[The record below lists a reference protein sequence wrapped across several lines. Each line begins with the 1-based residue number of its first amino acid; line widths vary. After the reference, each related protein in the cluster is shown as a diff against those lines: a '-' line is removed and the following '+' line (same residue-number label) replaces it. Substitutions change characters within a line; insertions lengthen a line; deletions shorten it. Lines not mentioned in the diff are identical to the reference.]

1 MQTKKILGR
10 VGGRL
15 AQVMAAVGL
24 VTGLFVVGAPAASA
38 ACLSVQSQAEHTVQV
53 QAQTSHVAVS
63 PSSVTASS
71 TTNSVQP
78 RILTWTPY
86 DGAAIG
92 TYQKCLNRLNYLRS
106 VRPDITHW
114 DCQQFPQG
122 GCGSSS
128 YYWMVMVGTN
138 Y

>member
-1 MQTKKILGR
+1 MLTKKLVGR

-38 ACLSVQSQAEHTVQV
+38 ACLSVQSQAEQTAQV
-53 QAQTSHVAVS
+53 QSQPAHAAVT
-63 PSSVTASS
+63 PSSATASS

-78 RILTWTPY
+78 RMIQWDPY
-86 DGAAIG
+86 DWAAIT
-92 TYQKCLNRLNYLRS
+92 TYQKCLNRMNYLKGI
-106 VRPDITHW
+106 RPDITHW
-114 DCQQFPQG
+114 DCQQFNQG

-128 YYWMVMVGTN
+128 AYWMVMVGTN